1 MADSTKHGAQT
12 GQENSI
18 LRETVSFFTSVNTAI
33 GLLFLIA
40 VASVLGTVIPQ
51 QTKPD
56 QALSIG
62 SPFYWRLAAILDL
75 NNLFR
80 SWWFILL
87 LTLLAMNLL
96 ACLISRTPPIL
107 TEWRRSSRKK
117 SFVFSISDSRP
128 LSDVKN
134 ALTPVVGSLLNAS
147 CKEVLS
153 KAELTLTWVKHRFH
167 LLGFPLMHIAIL
179 LILAG
184 GLIGLS
190 YGYKGHVLIEEGE
203 ATEQFTLT
211 PSGEKRSLP
220 FQIAVDKFTL
230 ARYPTGEPKEF
241 RSDVR
246 LLENGI
252 EAVKGSILVNHPLT
266 YRSISLYQSDYR
278 LLGVKAVDFLVES
291 PDGKKEHLSVEPGTE
306 VSVPGADHR
315 IRLLSL
321 DPGSTKKG
329 PGAEIAVEAP
339 GREARKLGVFE
350 RDQAP
355 ITIGDVRIRFL
366 GYRPFYATGLQ
377 IGYDP
382 GAHLVWAGCCLLV
395 LGFCLTLFTNHRRLT
410 IEMKEV
416 GGCTRVEVSGASRKQ
431 RREYRE
437 MVEQTIRRTLESPE
451 RDSDRPAKGRGKRR
465 GKSSG

>member
-1 MADSTKHGAQT
+1 M
-12 GQENSI
+12 
-18 LRETVSFFTSVNTAI
+18 
-33 GLLFLIA
+33 
-40 VASVLGTVIPQ
+40 
-51 QTKPD
+51 
-56 QALSIG
+56 
-62 SPFYWRLAAILDL
+62 

-96 ACLISRTPPIL
+96 ACLISRTPPII
-107 TEWRRSSRKK
+107 TEWRRSARKK
-117 SFVFSISDSRP
+117 AFVFSISDPRP
-128 LSDVKN
+128 LSDIKN
-134 ALTPVVGSLLNAS
+134 ALTPVVSSLLNAS

-153 KAELTLTWVKHRFH
+153 GAELTLTWVKHRIH
-167 LLGFPLMHIAIL
+167 LLGFPFMHIAVL

-190 YGYKGHVLIEEGE
+190 YGYKGHVLVEEGD
-203 ATEQFTLT
+203 ATQEFTLT

-278 LLGVKAVDFLVES
+278 VLGVKTVDFLLES
-291 PDGKKEHLSVEPGTE
+291 PDGKKEHLSVEPGTA
-306 VSVPGADHR
+306 VGVPGADSR

-329 PGAEIAVEAP
+329 AGAEIAVEAP
-339 GREARKLGVFE
+339 GREARKVGVFE
-350 RDQAP
+350 RDAAP
-355 ITIGDVRIRFL
+355 IKIGEVGIRFM

-382 GAHLVWAGCCLLV
+382 GSHLVWVGCCLLV
-395 LGFCLTLFTNHRRLT
+395 LGFSLTLFTNHRHLT
-410 IEMKEV
+410 IKMKEAA
-416 GGCTRVEVSGASRKQ
+416 GFTKVEVSGASRKQ

-437 MVEQTIRRTLESPE
+437 MVEQTMRRALESSE
-451 RDSDRPAKGRGKRR
+451 GDSDRPLKERGKKR
-465 GKSSG
+465 GKSAGQANDER